1 MFINP
6 WELQARLGTKRTTK
20 SRAFRWSKFHGH
32 ARPTRRAVSE
42 SVRAVFRTS
51 TSNFRISRV
60 RQPLGVRSPSL
71 AQKNNNVKSFP
82 MVQIRWA
89 YDTYTKS
96 SQQKGAICISDLNFG
111 PQAQPPQRKE
121 AHSQSRRRRLQRALP
136 GTTSRPTKAI
146 TTTKNHDARR
156 RLLLHFALLRP
167 RKTSLHGTRRG
178 IVNYSKTR
186 TPFERTKKRASGTLL
201 TRH

>member
-1 MFINP
+1 MTMRGIS
-6 WELQARLGTKRTTK
+6 EASRHQAFVLTSRRRWDPRSIGSRPLHRL
-20 SRAFRWSKFHGH
+20 
-32 ARPTRRAVSE
+32 RPRHRF
-42 SVRAVFRTS
+42 FRTS
-51 TSNFRISRV
+51 RS
-60 RQPLGVRSPSL
+60 RQPLRVRSSSL
-71 AQKNNNVKSFP
+71 DQTNDKIKDFP

-89 YDTYTKS
+89 CETYTKS

-167 RKTSLHGTRRG
+167 QKTSLHGTRRG